1 MNLDA
6 RSAYRQSTGQ
16 SASPLHLVV
25 LLYEQLVEDVRRA
38 LGTMCQGDAAGVASN
53 IGHAL
58 EVVGQLQ
65 GRLDMNH
72 GGEVAENLE
81 RFYNLL
87 RYNLLQAQMRSSTN
101 ILQRQLENLLTL
113 REAWLEV
120 ERAEAAA
127 APNPEPP
134 STPGNDKPLNWSA

>member
-16 SASPLHLVV
+16 SASPLRLVV

-38 LGTMCQGDAAGVASN
+38 LGAMDQGDAAGVAFN

-87 RYNLLQAQMRSSTN
+87 RYNLLQAQMRSSKN

-120 ERAEAAA
+120 ERAETAAA
-127 APNPEPP
+127 NPGPP
-134 STPGNDKPLNWSA
+134 AAPGNDKPLNWSA